1 MNQFSDQF
9 ERNFEGKKSKNS
21 SFLTPEFQN
30 LSDNLFL
37 ILGLFLV
44 FGDFLISFYFCI
56 TS

>member
-1 MNQFSDQF
+1 MNQFSDEIEQ
-9 ERNFEGKKSKNS
+9 NFEESKNFP
-21 SFLTPEFQN
+21 FLPPEFQN
-30 LSDNLFL
+30 LSDILFL

>member
-1 MNQFSDQF
+1 MNQFSDEIEQ
-9 ERNFEGKKSKNS
+9 NFEGKKSKNFP
-21 SFLTPEFQN
+21 FLTPEFQN

-44 FGDFLISFYFCI
+44 FGDFLIFFYFCI